1 MIQRHTL
8 CACVPLALFL
18 AAGLARGQT
27 ADGKHTVVATG
38 TAVVKLRPDAA
49 RVTFYLTTLRGTI
62 KDSRVESQ
70 RQVKTLKDALGT
82 LNIKGLDTHI
92 SDTGLSLVTG
102 IDRNVEAG

>member
-27 ADGKHTVVATG
+27 AEPKHSVVATG

-49 RVTFYLTTLRGTI
+49 RVTFYLTTLRGLPKLQMLNVNCTEVT
-62 KDSRVESQ
+62 DE
-70 RQVKTLKDALGT
+70 GT
-82 LNIKGLDTHI
+82 
-92 SDTGLSLVTG
+92 
-102 IDRNVEAG
+102 A